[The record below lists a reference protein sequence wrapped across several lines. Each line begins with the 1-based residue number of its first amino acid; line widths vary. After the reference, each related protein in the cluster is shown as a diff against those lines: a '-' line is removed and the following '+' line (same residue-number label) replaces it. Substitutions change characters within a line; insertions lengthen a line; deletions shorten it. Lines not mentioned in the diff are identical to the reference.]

1 MYANNKCPGG
11 FMLRWWTSEEQ
22 AKQSPPVPTHSAD
35 EEEGIESE
43 KGSWAAGT
51 ELHAYDMFGRIEAV
65 RRESGLLSE
74 QRAPQTTLSA
84 LLVYYLGGRKPEQCR
99 QWSDPQLCEGNLG
112 FILKRT
118 KSYGNFK
125 PSIFTL
131 QRSSSCFH
139 GVWNGKKWN
148 LNLKPKLCFII
159 F

>member
-65 RRESGLLSE
+65 RRESGLPVWAASPTDHSFCTVGILSWR
-74 QRAPQTTLSA
+74 QKAWAVQAVVRPAA
-84 LLVYYLGGRKPEQCR
+84 LWGKSGLYPE
-99 QWSDPQLCEGNLG
+99 EN
-112 FILKRT
+112 K
-118 KSYGNFK
+118 
-125 PSIFTL
+125 
-131 QRSSSCFH
+131 
-139 GVWNGKKWN
+139 
-148 LNLKPKLCFII
+148 II
-159 F
+159 WKF